1 MGGLKNILLALVP
14 IVSLIAAVPTSDV
27 GSQLNYVPKSYI
39 IQFKEDVDV
48 AAHAQWARSVHT
60 RNLSRYRK
68 RALPEG
74 LDGVKT
80 IFRQFRGYIGDFDDL
95 TIEEIRAH
103 PNVSYVEQDEVFEA
117 FQIPSGSVSDVQSPV
132 TQANA
137 TWGLSLISH
146 RDLGATDYIYDASA
160 GEGHYAYV
168 LDSGINV
175 DHVDFGGRA
184 SLGYNA
190 LNSQDHV
197 DDTGHGTH
205 VAGTIGSTTYGV
217 AKKCNLVSV
226 KISNATNWS
235 FSALIDG
242 MDWALNDMIVN
253 NRTEKSVV
261 NVSGGGPTST
271 AVNNAVLAAYRK
283 GMTLVAAAGN
293 GNRVSTWISPAGAN
307 GAIAVA
313 SVDRERRRAA
323 LSNYGPGISVFAPG
337 EDTLSTW
344 IGSDTATHVT
354 NGTSMASP
362 HVAGVVLYLQK
373 LEGLSTPDAVRARLE
388 ELAIKDVVQ
397 DAQNSP
403 NRLLYTGAA

>member
-1 MGGLKNILLALVP
+1 MSRFSIILLALAPLVT
-14 IVSLIAAVPTSDV
+14 LIASLPISDV
-27 GSQLNYVPKSYI
+27 GTQPGHSPRSYI
-39 IQFKEDVDV
+39 IQFKEDVNV
-48 AAHAQWARSVHT
+48 AAHAEWVRSVHV
-60 RNLSRYRK
+60 RNLAK
-68 RALPEG
+68 RSKVALG
-74 LDGVKT
+74 YDGVKT
-80 IFRQFRGYIGDFDDL
+80 IFRQLNGYIGEFDDL
-95 TIEEIRAH
+95 TIEEIKAH
-103 PNVSYVEQDEVFEA
+103 PDANGIFEP
-117 FQIPSGSVSDVQSPV
+117 FQFPSGSVSSLRDPV
-132 TQANA
+132 TQPNA

-146 RDLGATDYIYDASA
+146 RDTGATDYIYDASA

-175 DHVDFGGRA
+175 EHVDFGGRA

-190 LNSQDHV
+190 LKAQEHV

-217 AKKCNLVSV
+217 AKRCNLISV

-235 FSALIDG
+235 FSNLLDG
-242 MDWALNDMIVN
+242 MDWALDDMITS

-323 LSNYGPGISVFAPG
+323 LSNYGPVISVFAPG

-344 IGSDTATHVT
+344 IGSDQATHIT
-354 NGTSMASP
+354 NGTSMAAP
-362 HVAGVVLYLQK
+362 HVAGVALYLQR
-373 LEGLSTPDAVRARLE
+373 LEGLTTPDALKARLE
-388 ELAIKDVVQ
+388 ELSIKDVVQ
-397 DAQNSP
+397 DSQNSP